1 MFFKSPQFIF
11 ISVILLV
18 LISVGGYSGYSYLNN
33 TPEKVFLRSINK
45 FLHIKSFSFDG
56 NLSLSFNPK
65 DLTKN
70 ATLQQNPFGSL
81 GSQFNLPLKEK
92 VNLNLDFKGDIE
104 GESTS
109 TLKSQGY
116 FSFSSDFLPF
126 EFKLEYIALPD
137 GLYLRQKNLD
147 FFLATFFPPEFT
159 KKYLSDW
166 IKIDYKKINEL
177 QKINPSFKNV
187 NKYLKAEVSTYD
199 TLDYLNKV
207 YNIIMRSKVLVVKDE
222 GKESLG
228 NIQARKFSVTLD
240 KEKILPTLKEI
251 NEILPQ
257 EAKLKEN
264 ELKQIKEEI
273 KKIEKMP
280 IIYFYVNPSN
290 ELIYRISYS
299 EEIKTKDLEY
309 PVSLNFKVDFNN
321 HNKKFDIKAPQ
332 SYIELEK
339 ILEDISKN
347 ILNQMYFEIPT
358 SSLPL
363 NSSLPLTTSSPLFE
377 F

>member
-1 MFFKSPQFIF
+1 
-11 ISVILLV
+11 
-18 LISVGGYSGYSYLNN
+18 
-33 TPEKVFLRSINK
+33 
-45 FLHIKSFSFDG
+45 
-56 NLSLSFNPK
+56 
-65 DLTKN
+65 
-70 ATLQQNPFGSL
+70 
-81 GSQFNLPLKEK
+81 
-92 VNLNLDFKGDIE
+92 
-104 GESTS
+104 
-109 TLKSQGY
+109 
-116 FSFSSDFLPF
+116 
-126 EFKLEYIALPD
+126 
-137 GLYLRQKNLD
+137 
-147 FFLATFFPPEFT
+147 
-159 KKYLSDW
+159 
-166 IKIDYKKINEL
+166 
-177 QKINPSFKNV
+177 
-187 NKYLKAEVSTYD
+187 
-199 TLDYLNKV
+199 
-207 YNIIMRSKVLVVKDE
+207 MRSKVLVVKDE

-264 ELKQIKEEI
+264 ELKQIQEEI

-299 EEIKTKDLEY
+299 EEIKTEDLEY
-309 PVSLNFKVDFNN
+309 PVSLNLKVDFTN

-339 ILEDISKN
+339 ILEEISKN
-347 ILNQMYFEIPT
+347 TLNQMYFEIPT

-363 NSSLPLTTSSPLFE
+363 DNSLPLKTSSPLFE

>member
-1 MFFKSPQFIF
+1 MSFKNQQFIF
-11 ISVILLV
+11 ISIIILG
-18 LISVGGYSGYSYLNN
+18 LISIGGYLGYFYLNN
-33 TPEKVFLRSINK
+33 TPEKVFLKSVNK

-65 DLTKN
+65 DLAKGT
-70 ATLQQNPFGSL
+70 TSQDVFGPL
-81 GSQFNLPLKEK
+81 GSQLNLPLKER
-92 VNLNLDFKGDIE
+92 VNLNFDFKGDIE
-104 GESTS
+104 RESTS

-126 EFKLEYIALPD
+126 EFKLEYVALPD
-137 GLYLRQKNLD
+137 SLYFRQKNLD
-147 FFLATFFPPEFT
+147 FFLAFFFSPEFT

-166 IKIDYKKINEL
+166 IKIDYKKIKEL

-187 NKYLKAEVSTYD
+187 DKYLKDEASTYD
-199 TLDYLNKV
+199 ALNYLDKIS
-207 YNIIMRSKVLVVKDE
+207 NIIMRSKVLVVKDE
-222 GKESLG
+222 GKEFLG
-228 NIQARKFSVTLD
+228 NVQTRKFSVTLD
-240 KEKILPTLKEI
+240 KEKILPTIKEI

-264 ELKQIKEEI
+264 ELKQIEEEI

-290 ELIYRISYS
+290 KLIYRISYF
-299 EEIKTKDLEY
+299 EEIKTENLKY
-309 PVSLNFKVDFNN
+309 PVSLNFKVDINN

-339 ILEDISKN
+339 ILEEMSKN
-347 ILNQMYFEIPT
+347 ILNKMYFKTPT

-363 NSSLPLTTSSPLFE
+363 DNSLPLATSSPLFE